1 MNGLVIDE
9 RADGGSPVHTLEAM
23 GTGLQWVPASWGS
36 AWLHLSGGGGPSS
49 LHVCSRGTSI
59 HSGSPNPQTR
69 SPGVHGE
76 CQTAGWSPSTEL
88 HAEWRVNPQPQ
99 QPGTGATRR
108 LRAALKG
115 VGTLPKKAVSCPT
128 TPTPTPSLTPS
139 PLCRRTLPEA
149 GRSGRQQLT
158 QQFLELI

>member
-1 MNGLVIDE
+1 MSVPMEAALCTRWRPWAPDFSGCQPAGALH
-9 RADGGSPVHTLEAM
+9 GSISV
-23 GTGLQWVPASWGS
+23 
-36 AWLHLSGGGGPSS
+36 GGGGPSS